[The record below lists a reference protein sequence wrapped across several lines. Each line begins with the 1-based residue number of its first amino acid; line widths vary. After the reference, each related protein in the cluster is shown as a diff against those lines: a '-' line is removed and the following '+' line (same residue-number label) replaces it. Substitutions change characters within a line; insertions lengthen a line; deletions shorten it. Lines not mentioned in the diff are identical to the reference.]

1 MKGIIVIF
9 LFVGALMGVQFFAF
23 PLITD
28 VRQQWSDIAEMQKI
42 LEDAERTKEDRVE
55 FLDRLSNIDGDD
67 LRKLEILVP
76 NRVAS
81 EDLYVFL
88 NDLVKTANL
97 EAKTIN
103 IADIGGKAGDKSA
116 QKALNF
122 DMEVVGPYN
131 NMRNLLTSMEMSLRL
146 MDIESLVIN
155 RSSDST
161 QPKSFYTLAIKG
173 KFYYAGNQ

>member
-9 LFVGALMGVQFFAF
+9 LFVGALMGVQFYAF
-23 PLITD
+23 PLIAD

-42 LEDAERTKEDRVE
+42 LEDAERTKEDRIKY
-55 FLDRLSNIDGDD
+55 LDRLSNIDEDD

-76 NRVAS
+76 NKVAS

-88 NDLVKTANL
+88 NDIVKTANL
-97 EAKTIN
+97 EAESLN
-103 IADIGGKAGDKSA
+103 IADVGGKANDKGA

-122 DMEVVGPYN
+122 DLEVVGPYS
-131 NMRNLLTSMEMSLRL
+131 NMRNLLTSMEKSLRL
-146 MDIESLVIN
+146 MDVESLSIN
-155 RSSDST
+155 RSSSADK
-161 QPKSFYTLAIKG
+161 PKSFYTLVVKG